1 MHEISI
7 TQNILDDV
15 EHCLSNEQYSKVIN
29 IKIKVGE
36 FTALDP
42 SSLQFC
48 YKALTNGT
56 KLENTELII
65 EIIPLVC
72 HCNNCKEETHIDNF
86 LFICE
91 KCGSNDIDIISG
103 QELILSE
110 INVD

>member
-1 MHEISI
+1 MHEMSI
-7 TQNILDDV
+7 IQNILDDV
-15 EHCLSNEQYSKVIN
+15 EQSLSKAEYSKVIN

-36 FTALDP
+36 FIALDP

-56 KLENTELII
+56 KFENTELLI
-65 EIIPLVC
+65 EIIPLTGI
-72 HCNNCKEETHIDNF
+72 CNNCKQQININNF
-86 LFICE
+86 LFV
-91 KCGSNDIDIISG
+91 CGECASDNIEIISG

>member
-1 MHEISI
+1 MSI

-15 EHCLSNEQYSKVIN
+15 EQSLSNAQYSKVIN

-36 FTALDP
+36 FATLDP

-48 YKALTNGT
+48 YQVLTNGT
-56 KLENTELII
+56 KFENTELVI
-65 EIIPLVC
+65 EIIPLVG
-72 HCNNCKEETHIDNF
+72 HCNNCKKEININNF
-86 LFICE
+86 FFVCTE
-91 KCGSNDIDIISG
+91 CGSSNIEIISG

>member
-1 MHEISI
+1 MHEMSI

-15 EHCLSNEQYSKVIN
+15 EQSLSKAQYSKVIN

-56 KLENTELII
+56 KFEDTELLI
-65 EIIPLVC
+65 EIIPLVG
-72 HCNNCKEETHIDNF
+72 HCNSCKKEINIDNF
-86 LFICE
+86 LFVCGA
-91 KCGSNDIDIISG
+91 CGSSNIDIVSG

>member
-15 EHCLSNEQYSKVIN
+15 EQSLSNAQYSKVIN

-42 SSLQFC
+42 TSLQFC
-48 YKALTNGT
+48 YKALTTGT
-56 KLENTELII
+56 KFENTELLI
-65 EIIPLVC
+65 EIIPLVGY
-72 HCNNCKEETHIDNF
+72 CNNCNKELHIDNF
-86 LFICE
+86 LFVCGE
-91 KCGSNDIDIISG
+91 CGSNNIDIISG